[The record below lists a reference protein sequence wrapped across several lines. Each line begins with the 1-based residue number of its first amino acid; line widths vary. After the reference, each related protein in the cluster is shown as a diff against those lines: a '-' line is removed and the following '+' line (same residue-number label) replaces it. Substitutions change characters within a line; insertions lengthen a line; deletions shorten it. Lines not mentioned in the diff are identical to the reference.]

1 MCVIVGK
8 YFDNLGWV
16 GVKNRDRNYIPKI
29 SFKKQIQDTVEIL
42 YFWDDI
48 TQYSEGLNSSGVCV
62 VSASLMVLDDE
73 KEIEVRAKRPS
84 RDGIKIRH
92 ALQFTDVKAVAMD
105 LIKNK
110 LTGSTMIFDQETMI
124 LLEGAW
130 TDYSKQEYEY
140 KVEVIP
146 HDKTVARTNHGVWLP
161 GAGYQR
167 TGDDDSETASRISS
181 DSRLAIAKYIVEA
194 AVSPQDLID
203 DLCKT
208 YIDNSQLNV
217 FRTTSETKKMRTTAQ
232 LMMIPSENTLY
243 VRPVQSHMTFDF
255 WELNHPKHKTWVE
268 LLSNRALYVKNGALD
283 LDDNLT
289 HN

>member
-8 YFDNLGWV
+8 YFEGVGWV

-29 SFKKQIQDTVEIL
+29 SFKKKLEDNVEIL

-48 TQYSEGLNSSGVCV
+48 TQYSEGLNSSGICV
-62 VSASLMVLDDE
+62 ISASLMVLDDE

-92 ALQFTDVKAVAMD
+92 ALEFTDVRAVAMS
-105 LIKNK
+105 LVKNK

-130 TDYSKQEYEY
+130 TDYSKKEYDF
-140 KVEVIP
+140 KIKVIP
-146 HDKTVARTNHGVWLP
+146 HDQTVARTNHGIWLP
-161 GAGYQR
+161 AAGYQR
-167 TGDDDSETASRISS
+167 TEGDPGETASRISS
-181 DSRLAIAKYIVEA
+181 ESRLDIAKHIVDVA
-194 AVSPQDLID
+194 AAPQDLID

-217 FRTTSETKKMRTTAQ
+217 FRTTSDKKKMRTTAQ

>member
-1 MCVIVGK
+1 M
-8 YFDNLGWV
+8 
-16 GVKNRDRNYIPKI
+16 
-29 SFKKQIQDTVEIL
+29 IL
-42 YFWDDI
+42 
-48 TQYSEGLNSSGVCV
+48 VCI
-62 VSASLMVLDDE
+62 L
-73 KEIEVRAKRPS
+73 
-84 RDGIKIRH
+84 
-92 ALQFTDVKAVAMD
+92 
-105 LIKNK
+105 LI
-110 LTGSTMIFDQETMI
+110 TMIFDQETMI
-124 LLEGAW
+124 LIEGAW
-130 TDYSKQEYEY
+130 TDYSKKEYDY
-140 KVEVIP
+140 KIKVIP
-146 HDKTVARTNHGVWLP
+146 HDQTVARANHGIWIP
-161 GAGYQR
+161 EAGYQR
-167 TGDDDSETASRISS
+167 TEGDPGESASRISS
-181 DSRLAIAKYIVEA
+181 ESRLAIAKYIVES
-194 AVSPQDLID
+194 AVDPQDLID